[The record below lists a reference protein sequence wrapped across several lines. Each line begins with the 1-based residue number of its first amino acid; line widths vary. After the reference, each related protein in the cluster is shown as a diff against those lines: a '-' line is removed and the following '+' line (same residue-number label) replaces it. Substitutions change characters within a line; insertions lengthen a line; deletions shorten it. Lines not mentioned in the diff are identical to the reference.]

1 MLIIKAK
8 IKLLKTFLLIN
19 KYFSSSNF
27 AIQKKNSLEAARL
40 QIQGKK
46 NQQNWVAVNT
56 GILRFLK
63 VHFMLLCFYER
74 PTLAPVFANQ
84 KKSKR
89 IFTLTKKGEKQN

>member
-1 MLIIKAK
+1 MLILKAK

-46 NQQNWVAVNT
+46 NNKT
-56 GILRFLK
+56 
-63 VHFMLLCFYER
+63 E
-74 PTLAPVFANQ
+74 
-84 KKSKR
+84 
-89 IFTLTKKGEKQN
+89 